1 MGLPNVARDQ
11 YSADFFD
18 AANEGELLVRQCEN
32 GHFMAPTQGY
42 NQPSVRCQ
50 ECHSRAIHW
59 APASGHGTLVTWTV
73 IHSRES
79 ALATQIAGIIELEEG
94 PWIKALID
102 VDSDAELHS
111 GVAMSVDFVRTGD
124 GDGELIPAFRPR

>member
-1 MGLPNVARDQ
+1 MRLPNVARDG

-18 AANEGELLVRQCEN
+18 AANRGVLLVRQCEN

-42 NQPSVRCQ
+42 NQPSVCCQ

-79 ALATQIAGIIELEEG
+79 ELEPQIAGIVELEEG

-102 VDSDAELHS
+102 VDSDVELHS